1 MHRGCTA
8 PCIWVNFSLKGSFMM
23 SILLGQSYLF
33 CFFMGKT
40 KHEPAHSGFGY
51 WDSLKNQKDKSS
63 YLILLF
69 NTQSLPPCS
78 TFMMSESP
86 CPAGLSQSGK
96 LDKTTS
102 IHALLLLP
110 LLWSPRTA
118 PAPRMFSKDL
128 FHSRSCFSLPS
139 SFGEPLVSL
148 IFLSIA
154 PSPCFS

>member
-40 KHEPAHSGFGY
+40 KHEPARSGFGY
-51 WDSLKNQKDKSS
+51 WDSLKNHKDKSS

-96 LDKTTS
+96 LDKPHPFMLCCCS
-102 IHALLLLP
+102 LCSDLQELLLLP
-110 LLWSPRTA
+110 GCLAKIFFIPG
-118 PAPRMFSKDL
+118 PA
-128 FHSRSCFSLPS
+128 
-139 SFGEPLVSL
+139 
-148 IFLSIA
+148 FLSFFWWA
-154 PSPCFS
+154 PSFTHLSVHSPKSLFFLI